1 MNSLNKGHAC
11 KKKKN
16 KHNFFLEN
24 YTFETRKT
32 TESTYAL
39 YPVPGY
45 FSTGL
50 VLIKLNTHCYAE
62 NKRTVILRNNKQDNA
77 LLLFLINFLH
87 EHIYRTQNMCQV
99 SYHSTPDLNQKTK
112 KTLKGFYIATG
123 WIFYTSPWWRAPIIH
138 TCL

>member
-1 MNSLNKGHAC
+1 MKKSNIYRIRKNWIPITIILNTLNKGHAC
-11 KKKKN
+11 KKKN
-16 KHNFFLEN
+16 PNIFRELHLWNR
-24 YTFETRKT
+24 RKT

-50 VLIKLNTHCYAE
+50 VVMKLNTHCYAV

-87 EHIYRTQNMCQV
+87 EHSVV
-99 SYHSTPDLNQKTK
+99 S
-112 KTLKGFYIATG
+112 
-123 WIFYTSPWWRAPIIH
+123 
-138 TCL
+138 

>member
-1 MNSLNKGHAC
+1 MHV
-11 KKKKN
+11 KKKTN
-16 KHNFFLEN
+16 TIFFFGELHRWN
-24 YTFETRKT
+24 RRKT
-32 TESTYAL
+32 TESTHAL

-50 VLIKLNTHCYAE
+50 VLIKLNTHCYAV

-99 SYHSTPDLNQKTK
+99 SYHSTPDLNLKKKIIKRILYSYRMNLLYITVIKSTYNPYVPVKILTK
-112 KTLKGFYIATG
+112 
-123 WIFYTSPWWRAPIIH
+123 
-138 TCL
+138 